1 MYCVKALEMVALD
14 QNCWHFQ
21 SLSVCALFVAPSQT
35 LAQSQAQS
43 QATQE
48 AQAKLQAELEEVRGR
63 LQQAEKQISDLQE
76 RLQNASTNVEQYRT
90 VVLSL
95 EESLSKEKQVMC

>member
-21 SLSVCALFVAPSQT
+21 SLSVCLFVAPSQT
-35 LAQSQAQS
+35 QS
-43 QATQE
+43 QE
-48 AQAKLQAELEEVRGR
+48 AQAKLQSELEEVRGR